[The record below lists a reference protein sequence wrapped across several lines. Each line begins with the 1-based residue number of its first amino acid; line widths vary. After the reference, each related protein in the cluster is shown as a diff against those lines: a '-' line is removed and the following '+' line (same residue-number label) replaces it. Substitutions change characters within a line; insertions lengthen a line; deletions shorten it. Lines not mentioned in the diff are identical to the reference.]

1 MASSLLIILISNGDE
16 AGNTPQSKPQ
26 CGRCQWEAEGWPD
39 VLKTQTPLT
48 IKTPCGHLGNI
59 PGCYTCGTR
68 SDVAVH
74 TCKPTTGG
82 NAL

>member
-1 MASSLLIILISNGDE
+1 MASSLLLIIVSAQDESGDNE
-16 AGNTPQSKPQ
+16 FTDKS

-59 PGCYTCGTR
+59 PGCYNCGTR
-68 SDVAVH
+68 ADVALH
-74 TCKPTTGG
+74 TCTKGG
-82 NAL
+82 RA